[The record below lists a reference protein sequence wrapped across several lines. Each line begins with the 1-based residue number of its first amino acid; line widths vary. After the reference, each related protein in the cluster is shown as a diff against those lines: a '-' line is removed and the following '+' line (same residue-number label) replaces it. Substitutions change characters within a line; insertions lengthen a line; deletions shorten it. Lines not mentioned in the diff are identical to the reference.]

1 MLATDPIKVLSLSNN
16 SHCNCYNAT
25 VPHCFTFIISPW
37 LKHCTVL
44 MKLTAVSRAVKLYF
58 RLLFYRPIRYQ
69 ISLLS
74 ASNAATHW
82 RNQLSPSK
90 MYSHG
95 TSRPKPPPLLTRF
108 LFIITPFP
116 QLVNQVSIN
125 LGSGLWPWILCS
137 RKGHQPSS
145 KYLSGPGLF
154 WSQKLQHL
162 HPSHFSAHGHFMS
175 TFLIVIVFP
184 FKIVV
189 NKCKLSDFSVKNVF
203 H

>member
-1 MLATDPIKVLSLSNN
+1 
-16 SHCNCYNAT
+16 
-25 VPHCFTFIISPW
+25 
-37 LKHCTVL
+37 

-125 LGSGLWPWILCS
+125 LGTWPMTLNSLFKKGSSTVIQISVWTWSFLVSKATAFTSFSFLSS
-137 RKGHQPSS
+137 RTF
-145 KYLSGPGLF
+145 YEYF
-154 WSQKLQHL
+154 
-162 HPSHFSAHGHFMS
+162 SHSYCVSF
-175 TFLIVIVFP
+175 
-184 FKIVV
+184 
-189 NKCKLSDFSVKNVF
+189 
-203 H
+203 